1 MRHVILYRGEDSY
14 WIAECPSLP
23 GCLSQG
29 DTRDAALANIREAIR
44 GYIRALED
52 DHMLV
57 PH

>member
-1 MRHVILYRGEDSY
+1 MRHVILHRGEDSY

-29 DTRDAALANIREAIR
+29 ETRDAALANIREAIR

-52 DHMLV
+52 DNLPV